1 MPDIAVV
8 GSLNMDLIIRVPH
21 LPAAGETVIGREF
34 TTAAGGKGANQAVAA
49 ARLGASVA
57 MIGRVGDDDFGRALK
72 ANLNVAG
79 VDTTYVLLDGH
90 SATGVALIAVEEGGQ
105 NTIIVA
111 AGANANASRTD
122 VDAARRVIASSQVLM
137 AQLEVP
143 LDTVI
148 YAMDMARSA
157 HILTLLNPA
166 PGQELSP
173 DVLARVDMIVPNETE
188 AGILTGIP
196 VKDWESAERAALELN
211 RRGVPIVVITL
222 GERGALASDRGSIHR
237 VPAFPVHAV
246 DATAAGDAFVGA
258 LAVAWARGREMP
270 LAMRQASAA
279 GALAT
284 LKLGAQ
290 PSLPT
295 RAELEEFLQ
304 DNPAI

>member
-1 MPDIAVV
+1 MPEIAVV
-8 GSLNMDLIIRVPH
+8 GSLNMDLVIRVPH

-57 MIGRVGDDDFGRALK
+57 MIGRVGKDDFGSALR
-72 ANLNVAG
+72 ANLNGAG
-79 VDTTYVLLDGH
+79 ADTTYVLSDEH
-90 SATGVALIAVEEGGQ
+90 AATGVALIAVEEGGQ

-111 AGANANASRTD
+111 AGANANVSRTD
-122 VDAARRVIASSQVLM
+122 VDAARRIIASSQVLV

-143 LDTVI
+143 LDTVTF
-148 YAMDMARSA
+148 ALDLARAA
-157 HILTLLNPA
+157 HVLTLLNPA
-166 PGQELSP
+166 PAQELSP

-196 VKDWESAERAALELN
+196 VKDWESAKAAALELN
-211 RRGVPIVVITL
+211 RRGVPSVVITL
-222 GERGALASDRGSIHR
+222 GERGALASDSGSIHR

-258 LAVAWARGREMP
+258 LAVARAHGRDLP
-270 LAMRQASAA
+270 AALRQAGAA

-295 RAELEEFLQ
+295 RAELEEFLKN
-304 DNPAI
+304 NPSI

>member
-1 MPDIAVV
+1 
-8 GSLNMDLIIRVPH
+8 
-21 LPAAGETVIGREF
+21 
-34 TTAAGGKGANQAVAA
+34 
-49 ARLGASVA
+49 

-79 VDTTYVLLDGH
+79 VDTTYVLSDGH
-90 SATGVALIAVEEGGQ
+90 AATGIALIAVEDGGQ

-111 AGANANASRTD
+111 AGANANVSRTD

-143 LDTVI
+143 LDTVT

-166 PGQELSP
+166 PAQDLSP
-173 DVLARVDMIVPNETE
+173 ELLARVDMIVPNETE

-196 VKDWESAERAALELN
+196 VKEWESAEWAALELN

-222 GERGALASDRGSIHR
+222 GARGALASDKGLIHR

-258 LAVAWARGREMP
+258 LAVAWARGRELP
-270 LAMRQASAA
+270 SAMRQSNAA

-290 PSLPT
+290 LSLPT

-304 DNPAI
+304 ANPII